1 MENDVLTPYLFL
13 IFPDLSDYKANS
25 TLHPDFTLIIF
36 AQAYALCFL
45 LAALFSTIHAF
56 SNKCIIS
63 FYILPF
69 KLHTVPAN
77 GRLCGAERPRC
88 GASGHPLSYI
98 D

>member
-13 IFPDLSDYKANS
+13 IFSDLSDYKANS

-69 KLHTVPAN
+69 KQRMLPDGNFDSDSQDKPDLVFSDFNT
-77 GRLCGAERPRC
+77 
-88 GASGHPLSYI
+88 
-98 D
+98 

>member
-56 SNKCIIS
+56 FKQVHYLILYSS
-63 FYILPF
+63 FQAAY
-69 KLHTVPAN
+69 
-77 GRLCGAERPRC
+77 GA
-88 GASGHPLSYI
+88 G
-98 D
+98 